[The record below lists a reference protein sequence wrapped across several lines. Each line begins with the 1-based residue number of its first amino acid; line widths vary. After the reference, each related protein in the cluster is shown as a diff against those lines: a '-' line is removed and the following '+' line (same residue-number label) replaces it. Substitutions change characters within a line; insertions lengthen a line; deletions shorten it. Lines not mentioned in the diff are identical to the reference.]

1 MPRSRLAHYSLV
13 FCTLLTHSVYAQDSD
28 GDGLSDADE
37 ITLGTN
43 PAVANDT
50 DGDGIFDFFED
61 DADGDGLFDAFEC
74 YGSQFADYT
83 LENPSFETPD
93 LISQGYSPDDYR
105 RSSAIVQWETEGPHH
120 EIRVGQNAYDGNNHL
135 ELNSTSA
142 YDIWQSITTQPGA
155 HLIWRFAHKTRRL
168 ADDVLSLKIAPPP
181 ATNPANEV
189 FRATS
194 GRSWT
199 VYSGVYT
206 VPGGQGTTEIRF
218 DPIFP
223 TDSAGNFFDAVQ
235 VKQYCTNDTD
245 GDGAPDWLDCVDT
258 DGDGTCDHED
268 DDDDGDGVDDRS
280 EMSCVNNISPTSSI
294 PPSSDMSPLGPDN
307 STIGT
312 PYNWLGGNLVTTVTA
327 LAGSVDGRINF
338 TGGVGSSAR
347 VVFDPPVTSLD
358 FAIGDLDNGEKKD
371 LRAYDPQGQLVAL
384 TPHMTSKTS
393 NVSLSSQGGQSV
405 RIYDEGASNGNTYDG
420 YVRFHV
426 DGPGISR
433 LEADFV
439 SRTEGSGN
447 GDVRVINACIGLD
460 ADSDGVSDH
469 LDDDMDNDGVKD
481 TNKDNCPAI
490 SNSNQLDTDG
500 DGIGDACD
508 ADDDADGVADAADNC
523 PLVSN
528 NDQADADT
536 DGGGNV
542 CDQDDDGDGI
552 TDVLDNCPLNANPQQ
567 SDADVDGS
575 GDACDVTD
583 SPLVPIPVFHTSLD
597 ALWLMALFIGIM
609 GGRGASAVSKRK
621 L

>member
-1 MPRSRLAHYSLV
+1 MVKA
-13 FCTLLTHSVYAQDSD
+13 SVSTMRAQAN
-28 GDGLSDADE
+28 GD
-37 ITLGTN
+37 
-43 PAVANDT
+43 
-50 DGDGIFDFFED
+50 
-61 DADGDGLFDAFEC
+61 
-74 YGSQFADYT
+74 
-83 LENPSFETPD
+83 
-93 LISQGYSPDDYR
+93 
-105 RSSAIVQWETEGPHH
+105 
-120 EIRVGQNAYDGNNHL
+120 
-135 ELNSTSA
+135 
-142 YDIWQSITTQPGA
+142 
-155 HLIWRFAHKTRRL
+155 
-168 ADDVLSLKIAPPP
+168 
-181 ATNPANEV
+181 
-189 FRATS
+189 
-194 GRSWT
+194 
-199 VYSGVYT
+199 
-206 VPGGQGTTEIRF
+206 
-218 DPIFP
+218 
-223 TDSAGNFFDAVQ
+223 
-235 VKQYCTNDTD
+235 
-245 GDGAPDWLDCVDT
+245 
-258 DGDGTCDHED
+258 
-268 DDDDGDGVDDRS
+268 
-280 EMSCVNNISPTSSI
+280 
-294 PPSSDMSPLGPDN
+294 
-307 STIGT
+307 
-312 PYNWLGGNLVTTVTA
+312 
-327 LAGSVDGRINF
+327 
-338 TGGVGSSAR
+338 
-347 VVFDPPVTSLD
+347 
-358 FAIGDLDNGEKKD
+358 
-371 LRAYDPQGQLVAL
+371 
-384 TPHMTSKTS
+384 
-393 NVSLSSQGGQSV
+393 
-405 RIYDEGASNGNTYDG
+405 TYDR

-567 SDADVDGS
+567 SDADADGS

-583 SPLVPIPVFHTSLD
+583 SPLVPIPVFHTSLA